1 MDYSK
6 LEKAKAE
13 AKRFL
18 EAASRFEMANKPI
31 TGVDS
36 DFGVVEKCLQEAI
49 ILRRDVE
56 NLYHALA
63 ELRKP

>member
-18 EAASRFEMANKPI
+18 EAAENLGAVDNNTINKHL
-31 TGVDS
+31 S
-36 DFGVVEKCLQEAI
+36 ELA
-49 ILRRDVE
+49 ILRRTAQG
-56 NLYHALA
+56 LIHALV
-63 ELRKP
+63 ELRH